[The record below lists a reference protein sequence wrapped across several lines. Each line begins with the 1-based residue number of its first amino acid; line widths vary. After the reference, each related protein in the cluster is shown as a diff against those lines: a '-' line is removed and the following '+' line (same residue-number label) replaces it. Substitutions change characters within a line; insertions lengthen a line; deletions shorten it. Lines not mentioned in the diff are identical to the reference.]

1 MYPNEKK
8 TLEMAMTHLGPYR
21 SYNFPETMMEK
32 AEKIILRKKARE
44 IEPRFQPNSVIIG
57 LNNTPK
63 EVRAPEL
70 MKRIVKEKAKMVQP

>member
-32 AEKIILRKKARE
+32 AEKIMLRKKARE
-44 IEPRFQPNSVIIG
+44 IEPRFQPNAAIIG

-63 EVRAPEL
+63 ELRAPEL
-70 MKRIVKEKAKMVQP
+70 KKKIVKEEAKMYQP